1 MLRKA
6 LTLFF
11 LFLLYPVSHSQDLG
25 AYQREI
31 EEAQKLITAGKSSE
45 AVGIL
50 EKLQKQNPENREIF
64 SLLSRAYS
72 DTKSYPRLEEHLK
85 TWLKRTPDDW
95 KTRVQLGDLFLK
107 TGESSQAGKSF
118 EDALKL
124 APDTVESYRLVGA
137 TYLLNRE
144 NEKAIETYKLGI
156 KKLGNHPLL
165 LKEIAELYEVSG
177 DYAAALEYYFA
188 WAKEDTSKYGTVENK
203 VMRLIESDQRLDE
216 LEKGLKKVTRLEPR
230 GSLGYKLYGDLLL
243 KKGDLNQAFELFK
256 TADLLSGSE
265 GQYLLLFAQTC
276 LKNKNYQL
284 SLKTSQYL
292 EELCKGIECMI
303 QSLYISAYSLAG
315 MGDYDR
321 SLSTYQ
327 RIAQDYPIREIQ
339 AHAYLQIAN
348 LYLENLKKVDEAQ
361 FWYGKILSLKESSS
375 YPQALVKLGECFLLR
390 DQLDSALAHYQKSLE
405 DPQARSVYEEL
416 SFHLAEVYFY
426 QGEIEKALETYQ
438 RIITDFPQGMFVNNS
453 LERLN
458 LVKDN
463 LGMNRPFLKELSS
476 ALLLIYQGRFSEG
489 EKLLDNIAQAN
500 VPALS
505 DFAWMEKSSL
515 LRRRKEFQA
524 SISEYQSLIDKFP
537 QSIHLDLAQ
546 KYIGDIYLENLKE
559 KEKAKEAYE
568 LFLKKYPSSLYAQ
581 EVREKLKNL
590 NP

>member
-1 MLRKA
+1 MFKKA
-6 LTLFF
+6 LLLYFI
-11 LFLLYPVSHSQDLG
+11 FLLHSISHSQDLG
-25 AYQREI
+25 ASRQEI

-45 AVGIL
+45 AIGIL
-50 EKLQKQNPENREIF
+50 EKLKKLDPENREIF

-85 TWLKRTPDDW
+85 TWLKKTPDDW
-95 KTRVQLGDLFLK
+95 KTRVQLGDLYLK
-107 TGESSQAGKSF
+107 TGEKSLAEKSF
-118 EDALKL
+118 EEALKL
-124 APDTVESYRLVGA
+124 APDTVESYRLVAA

-156 KKLGNHPLL
+156 RKLGNHPLL
-165 LKEIAELYEVSG
+165 LKETAELYEVSG
-177 DYAAALEYYFA
+177 DYATALEYYFA
-188 WAKEDTSKYGTVENK
+188 WAKEDTSKYGMVENK

-216 LEKGLKKVTRLEPR
+216 LEKGLKKVTRLDPR
-230 GSLGYKLYGDLLL
+230 GGLGYKLYGDLLL

-256 TADLLSGSE
+256 SADLLSGSD

-276 LKNKNYQL
+276 LKNKAYQL

-303 QSLYISAYSLAG
+303 QSRYISAYSLAG
-315 MGDYDR
+315 IGNYEQA
-321 SLSTYQ
+321 LATYQ
-327 RIAQDYPIREIQ
+327 KIAQDYPIREIQ
-339 AHAYLQIAN
+339 AHSYLQMAN

-361 FWYGKILSLKESSS
+361 LWYRKILPLKESSS
-375 YPQALVKLGECFLLR
+375 YPQALIKLGECFLLG

-405 DPQARSVYEEL
+405 DPQAQSVYEEL

-438 RIITDFPQGMFVNNS
+438 KIITDFPQGMFVNNS

-458 LVKDN
+458 LIKDN
-463 LGMNRPFLKELSS
+463 LGMNRPFLKDLSR
-476 ALLLIYQGRFSEG
+476 ALLLIYQGSFPEG

-515 LRRRKEFQA
+515 LRRKKDFEA

-537 QSIHLDLAQ
+537 QSLYLDLAL
-546 KYIGDIYLENLKE
+546 KSIGDIYLENLKE

-581 EVREKLKNL
+581 EVREKLKDL